1 MTPAAVIRPW
11 PSATPSILE
20 GESVTLLCTGSLTPE
35 VIYSP
40 SEIKVINSPSKIRGG
55 QGALN
60 YSRNLNNNT
69 SHFTHLM
76 AGEIN
81 RLFIKIN
88 RPFRKINRLFTNLFN
103 MPVWPCYL

>member
-1 MTPAAVIRPW
+1 MTPAVVIRPR

-20 GESVTLLCTGSLTPE
+20 GELVTLLCISSLTPE
-35 VIYSP
+35 VINSL
-40 SEIKVINSPSKIRGG
+40 SKMKVINSPSKIRGG

-69 SHFTHLM
+69 SHFTHFM

-81 RLFIKIN
+81 KLFIKIN
-88 RPFRKINRLFTNLFN
+88 RPFRKINSLFMNLFN
-103 MPVWPCYL
+103 MLI